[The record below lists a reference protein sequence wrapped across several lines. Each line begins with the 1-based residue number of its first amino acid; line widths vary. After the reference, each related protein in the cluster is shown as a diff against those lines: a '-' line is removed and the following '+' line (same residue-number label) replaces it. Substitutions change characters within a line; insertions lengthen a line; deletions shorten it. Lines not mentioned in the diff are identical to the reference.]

1 VTHALNL
8 VLPLKQDE
16 ATRAALAKLEEDFPG
31 EIQKIIGDKL
41 RESKLVHFARVLVI
55 GMDYIC
61 VFTEYEGDHKEYTE
75 FFRRE
80 LTPIFAKIFALAK
93 DAPSADDPAKFFEY
107 AKKHNLQSLGRAEK
121 GALTMDGA
129 PAGWL
134 FSAYDH
140 KTVEEIKK
148 ALDAGG

>member
-1 VTHALNL
+1 MTHALNL

-16 ATRAALAKLEEDFPG
+16 ATRQALVDLASIFEAHIQPAIDAALRKSE
-31 EIQKIIGDKL
+31 
-41 RESKLVHFARVLVI
+41 LVHFARVLVI
-55 GMDYIC
+55 GTQYIC

-80 LTPIFAKIFALAK
+80 LQPVFAAIFVLAEG
-93 DAPSADDPAKFFEY
+93 APTADDPARFWDY
-107 AKKHNLQSLGRAEK
+107 AKRMNRRSLGGAAD
-121 GALTMDGA
+121 GALTMEGT

-140 KTVEEIKK
+140 KDVKTIKK
-148 ALDAGG
+148 ALAAAG